1 MTTKRIGTNFDINN
15 LKSNIEGWNW
25 KQNSIRKMIKNKQ
38 TTIERIRI
46 NFDIKNKM
54 KKNDEGWNWRK
65 NRKKTKQKIA
75 IKIIRTKV
83 ETKKNKWHLYILE
96 EKERKK
102 GEENRKVHRSPIIVS
117 LCICTAPM
125 ER

>member
-83 ETKKNKWHLYILE
+83 ETKKKMTPLYFRRE
-96 EKERKK
+96 REKKRG
-102 GEENRKVHRSPIIVS
+102 GE
-117 LCICTAPM
+117 
-125 ER
+125 

>member
-75 IKIIRTKV
+75 IKIIRTKLQKK
-83 ETKKNKWHLYILE
+83 KKNDTFIF
-96 EKERKK
+96 
-102 GEENRKVHRSPIIVS
+102 
-117 LCICTAPM
+117 
-125 ER
+125 

>member
-83 ETKKNKWHLYILE
+83 ETKQKKMTPLYFRRE
-96 EKERKK
+96 REKKRG
-102 GEENRKVHRSPIIVS
+102 GE
-117 LCICTAPM
+117 
-125 ER
+125 